1 MTRIR
6 IRWDTGE
13 VTGTLN
19 DSETGRKLAEALPCE
34 GAANRWG
41 EEAFVEV
48 PLDVSLD
55 SEPKQ
60 VVEPG
65 TICYWVQGQ
74 AVALPY
80 GPTPISEGNEC
91 RLVTAC
97 NVIGEVDGDARQLDS
112 IAEGMTLTLERI
124 D

>member
-6 IRWDTGE
+6 IRWDAGE

-19 DSETGRKLAEALPCE
+19 DSGTARELAEVLPCE
-34 GAANRWG
+34 GLANTWG
-41 EEAFVEV
+41 EEAYFEI

-60 VVEPG
+60 VVDPG

-80 GPTPISEGNEC
+80 GPTPISQGNEC

-97 NVIGEVDGDARQLDS
+97 NVIGEVDGDARQLAT
-112 IAEGMTLTLERI
+112 IAEGMTLTLERLE
-124 D
+124 

>member
-6 IRWDTGE
+6 IRWDEGE

-19 DSETGRKLAEALPCE
+19 DSETARKLAEALPCE
-34 GAANRWG
+34 GPANTWG
-41 EEAFVEV
+41 EEAYVVV
-48 PLDVSLD
+48 PLEVSLD

-60 VVEPG
+60 VVDPG

-74 AVALPY
+74 AVALAY

-97 NVIGEVDGDARQLDS
+97 NVIGKVDGEPRQLAS

-124 D
+124 E